1 VGDVSRRL
9 VLRGMG
15 CAAMAAPVV
24 GRMISVAGAAEEQG
38 ESAICLSMIFVN
50 SPKASFDNRRF
61 AEKHLPLLR
70 TTYGDSIERIEL
82 RTPRKLPGMGGG
94 SLSKAGNSHVPSAGA
109 GPKGPPPSRV
119 LAAVSLW
126 LRDLKGFAERTVA
139 AGDAIAKDLAEVTE
153 VQPLVQY
160 DKVLSLLGDDRG
172 AIPADDQVYSIYF
185 PAKEGGTFD
194 AKYYGEK
201 VIPLMVSLYGAKSIR
216 RIEYTLGST
225 GQGGGKPAVTASAY
239 FYIRDR
245 AAWDAAG
252 MKAFPQ
258 LMAEGPK
265 YTTLAPL
272 VADMEVSAAG

>member
-1 VGDVSRRL
+1 
-9 VLRGMG
+9 MG

-24 GRMISVAGAAEEQG
+24 GRMISVARAAEEQG
-38 ESAICLSMIFVN
+38 ESAICLSMIYVN
-50 SPKASFDNRRF
+50 SPKVSFDNRRF

-70 TTYGDSIERIEL
+70 NAYGDSIERIEL
-82 RTPRKLPGMGGG
+82 RTPRKLPGMGGN
-94 SLSKAGNSHVPSAGA
+94 SLSKAGTSHVPSTGA
-109 GPKGPPPSRV
+109 APMGPPPSRV

-126 LRDLKGFAERTVA
+126 LRDLKSFGERTVA
-139 AGDAIAKDLAEVTE
+139 AGDSIAKDLAEVTE

-172 AIPADDQVYSIYF
+172 SIPADGQVYCTYF

-194 AKYYGEK
+194 ATYYGEK
-201 VIPLMVSLYGAKSIR
+201 VIPLMVSIYGAKAIR
-216 RIEYTLGST
+216 RVEYTVGST
-225 GQGGGKPAVTASAY
+225 AQGGGKPPVVASAY

-265 YTTLAPL
+265 YTTLTPL
-272 VADMEVSAAG
+272 VADMEVTAAG